1 MKNSLKKAFFGILA
15 LSMVLTMSNGVTT
28 FAETEE
34 PTVAAVPADT
44 DSDSEVTTI
53 TTNPITLKVGVS
65 SRSMT
70 CTYVEELVRAVNKEL
85 AGGYSFGIWD
95 NADGTPR
102 AGSYDPEFFELK
114 EFIGI
119 IDETTG
125 KQFTQGYYTPAEMN
139 TFWKACDL
147 HADAGITFAEEG
159 TGDAFCRLCPK
170 KTGSTVVTT
179 DPYTVNGKEYTVQSP
194 VNIVDSSEDERDK
207 APTWE
212 EACVMKPGKTEDV
225 KKDDTTDAKPKP
237 DEGKKDDT
245 TDSSKPKPIE
255 IYTDPITLKVGV
267 SAEINIE
274 QLVGAKYESL
284 KGGYTEGIREYAGT
298 TYGSYDPDFF
308 VLKGYVIVLDET
320 AGKKLVEAYYSFE
333 EERALEKACAEHAD
347 AGINFAA
354 EGNGDGFSQIIPK
367 KTGSTVL
374 TAAPYTVNGQEYTVK
389 IPVNIVESSEEE
401 REKKA
406 PTWEELYEMKFGKTY
421 GTVVKTGGT
430 DDAAATASTS
440 AAGSSQVSFTDTNK
454 VLPEGAKLTSTKL
467 ESGTAYD
474 AAIAAVKA
482 AKTSSQTAVYAF
494 DLTDASNA
502 AIHELGGMIAV
513 TVPAPFTVEADHELH
528 VYRLN
533 ETDNSLIAC
542 DVTVNAD
549 GTVTFLTNHFSTYIF
564 TSEPKAATAQT
575 PQNVNPTSPGTGDN
589 TNVYVW
595 LYVIASL
602 LFIGLIGVIIKEK
615 RA

>member
-85 AGGYSFGIWD
+85 AGGFSFGIWD

-179 DPYTVNGKEYTVQSP
+179 DPYTVNGKEYTVQIP

-245 TDSSKPKPIE
+245 TDSSKPKPI
-255 IYTDPITLKVGV
+255 
-267 SAEINIE
+267 
-274 QLVGAKYESL
+274 
-284 KGGYTEGIREYAGT
+284 
-298 TYGSYDPDFF
+298 
-308 VLKGYVIVLDET
+308 
-320 AGKKLVEAYYSFE
+320 
-333 EERALEKACAEHAD
+333 
-347 AGINFAA
+347 
-354 EGNGDGFSQIIPK
+354 
-367 KTGSTVL
+367 
-374 TAAPYTVNGQEYTVK
+374 
-389 IPVNIVESSEEE
+389 
-401 REKKA
+401 
-406 PTWEELYEMKFGKTY
+406 
-421 GTVVKTGGT
+421 GT

>member
-15 LSMVLTMSNGVTT
+15 LSMTLTMGNGVTT

-34 PTVAAVPADT
+34 PTVAAAPADT

-65 SRSMT
+65 SEST
-70 CTYVEELVRAVNKEL
+70 SGLIPKLVADKDESL
-85 AGGYSFGIWD
+85 KGGFSSGIKID
-95 NADGTPR
+95 ADGTPVY
-102 AGSYDPEFFELK
+102 GQYDSEFFELK

-125 KQFTQGYYTPAEMN
+125 KQYAQGYYTPAEAN
-139 TFWKACDL
+139 AFINAWRANKDT
-147 HADAGITFAEEG
+147 GVSFAEEG
-159 TGDAFCRLCPK
+159 TGDAYVHLCPK
-170 KTGSTVVTT
+170 KTGSTEIISNYY
-179 DPYTVNGKEYTVQSP
+179 DPNTEKNYTVKVP

-212 EACVMKPGKTEDV
+212 EACAMKPGKTEDV
-225 KKDDTTDAKPKP
+225 KKDDTTDAKP

-575 PQNVNPTSPGTGDN
+575 P
-589 TNVYVW
+589 
-595 LYVIASL
+595 
-602 LFIGLIGVIIKEK
+602 
-615 RA
+615 

>member
-15 LSMVLTMSNGVTT
+15 LSMTLTMGNGVTT

-34 PTVAAVPADT
+34 PTVAAAPADT

-65 SRSMT
+65 SEST
-70 CTYVEELVRAVNKEL
+70 SGLIPKLVADKDESL
-85 AGGYSFGIWD
+85 KGGFSSGIKID
-95 NADGTPR
+95 ADGTPVY
-102 AGSYDPEFFELK
+102 GQYDSEFFELK

-125 KQFTQGYYTPAEMN
+125 KQYAQGYYTPAEAN
-139 TFWKACDL
+139 AFINAWRANKDT
-147 HADAGITFAEEG
+147 GVSFAEEG
-159 TGDAFCRLCPK
+159 TGDAYVHLCPK
-170 KTGSTVVTT
+170 KTGSTEIISNYY
-179 DPYTVNGKEYTVQSP
+179 DPNTEKNYTVKVP

-212 EACVMKPGKTEDV
+212 EACAMKPGKTENV
-225 KKDDTTDAKPKP
+225 KKDDTTDAKP

>member
-65 SRSMT
+65 SEST
-70 CTYVEELVRAVNKEL
+70 SGLIPKLVADKDESL
-85 AGGYSFGIWD
+85 KGGFSSGIKID
-95 NADGTPR
+95 ADGTPVY
-102 AGSYDPEFFELK
+102 GQYDSEFFELK

-125 KQFTQGYYTPAEMN
+125 KQYAQGYYTPAEAN
-139 TFWKACDL
+139 AFINAWRANKDT
-147 HADAGITFAEEG
+147 GVSFAEEG
-159 TGDAFCRLCPK
+159 TGDAYVHLCPK
-170 KTGSTVVTT
+170 KTGSTEIISNYY
-179 DPYTVNGKEYTVQSP
+179 DPNTEKNYTVKVP

-212 EACVMKPGKTEDV
+212 EACAMKPGKTEDV
-225 KKDDTTDAKPKP
+225 KKDDTTDAKP

>member
-15 LSMVLTMSNGVTT
+15 LSMTLTMGNGVTT

-34 PTVAAVPADT
+34 PTVAAAPADT

-65 SRSMT
+65 SEST
-70 CTYVEELVRAVNKEL
+70 SGLIPKLVADKDESL
-85 AGGYSFGIWD
+85 KGGFSSGIKID
-95 NADGTPR
+95 ADGTPVY
-102 AGSYDPEFFELK
+102 GQYDSEFFELK

-125 KQFTQGYYTPAEMN
+125 KQYAQGYYTPAEAN
-139 TFWKACDL
+139 AFINAWRANKDT
-147 HADAGITFAEEG
+147 GVSFAEEG
-159 TGDAFCRLCPK
+159 TGDAYVHLCPK
-170 KTGSTVVTT
+170 KTGSTEIISNYY
-179 DPYTVNGKEYTVQSP
+179 DPNTEKNYTVKVP

-212 EACVMKPGKTEDV
+212 EACAMKPGKTEDV
-225 KKDDTTDAKPKP
+225 KKDDTTDAKP

-274 QLVGAKYESL
+274 QLVGVKYESL

>member
-15 LSMVLTMSNGVTT
+15 LSMTLTMGNGVTT

-34 PTVAAVPADT
+34 PTVAAAPADT

-65 SRSMT
+65 SEST
-70 CTYVEELVRAVNKEL
+70 SGLIPKLVADKDESL
-85 AGGYSFGIWD
+85 KGGFSSGIKID
-95 NADGTPR
+95 ADGTPVY
-102 AGSYDPEFFELK
+102 GQYDSEFFELK

-125 KQFTQGYYTPAEMN
+125 KQYAQGYYTPAEAN
-139 TFWKACDL
+139 EFINAWRANKDT
-147 HADAGITFAEEG
+147 GVSFAEEG
-159 TGDAFCRLCPK
+159 TGDAYVHLCPK
-170 KTGSTVVTT
+170 KTGSTEIISNYY
-179 DPYTVNGKEYTVQSP
+179 DPNTEKNYTVKVP

-212 EACVMKPGKTEDV
+212 EACAMKPGKTEDV
-225 KKDDTTDAKPKP
+225 KKDDTTDAKP

>member
-15 LSMVLTMSNGVTT
+15 LSMTLTMGNGVTT

-34 PTVAAVPADT
+34 PTVAAAPADT

-65 SRSMT
+65 SEST
-70 CTYVEELVRAVNKEL
+70 SGLIPKLVADKDESL
-85 AGGYSFGIWD
+85 KGGFSSGIKID
-95 NADGTPR
+95 ADGTPVY
-102 AGSYDPEFFELK
+102 GQYDSEFFELK

-125 KQFTQGYYTPAEMN
+125 KQYAQGYYTPAEAN
-139 TFWKACDL
+139 AFINAWRANKDT
-147 HADAGITFAEEG
+147 GVSFAEEG
-159 TGDAFCRLCPK
+159 TGDAYVHLCPK
-170 KTGSTVVTT
+170 KTGSTEIISNYY
-179 DPYTVNGKEYTVQSP
+179 DPNTEKNYTVKVP

-212 EACVMKPGKTEDV
+212 EACAMKPGKTEDV
-225 KKDDTTDAKPKP
+225 KKDDTTDAKP

-347 AGINFAA
+347 AGISFAA

-430 DDAAATASTS
+430 DDAAATDSTS

>member
-15 LSMVLTMSNGVTT
+15 LSMTLTMGNGVTT

-34 PTVAAVPADT
+34 PTVAAAPADT

-65 SRSMT
+65 SEST
-70 CTYVEELVRAVNKEL
+70 SGLIPKLVADKDESL
-85 AGGYSFGIWD
+85 KGGFSSGIKID
-95 NADGTPR
+95 ADGTPVY
-102 AGSYDPEFFELK
+102 GQYDSEFFELK

-125 KQFTQGYYTPAEMN
+125 KQYAQGYYTPAEAN
-139 TFWKACDL
+139 AFINAWRANKDT
-147 HADAGITFAEEG
+147 GVSFAEEG
-159 TGDAFCRLCPK
+159 TGDAYVHLCPK
-170 KTGSTVVTT
+170 KTGSTEIISNYY
-179 DPYTVNGKEYTVQSP
+179 DPNTEKNYTVKVP

-212 EACVMKPGKTEDV
+212 EACAMKPGKTEDV
-225 KKDDTTDAKPKP
+225 KKDDTTDAKP

-374 TAAPYTVNGQEYTVK
+374 TATPYTVNGQEYTVK

>member
-15 LSMVLTMSNGVTT
+15 LSMTLTMGNGVTT

-34 PTVAAVPADT
+34 PTVAAAPADT

-65 SRSMT
+65 SEST
-70 CTYVEELVRAVNKEL
+70 SGLIPKLVADKDESL
-85 AGGYSFGIWD
+85 KGGFSSGIKID
-95 NADGTPR
+95 ADGTPVY
-102 AGSYDPEFFELK
+102 GQYDSEFFELK

-125 KQFTQGYYTPAEMN
+125 KQYAQGYYTPAEAN
-139 TFWKACDL
+139 AFINAWRANKDT
-147 HADAGITFAEEG
+147 GVSFAEEG
-159 TGDAFCRLCPK
+159 TGDAYVHLCPK
-170 KTGSTVVTT
+170 KTGSTEIISNYY
-179 DPYTVNGKEYTVQSP
+179 DPNTEKNYTVKVP

-212 EACVMKPGKTEDV
+212 EACAMKPGKTEDV
-225 KKDDTTDAKPKP
+225 KKDDTTDAKP

-274 QLVGAKYESL
+274 QLVGVKYESL

-494 DLTDASNA
+494 DLTDASNV

>member
-15 LSMVLTMSNGVTT
+15 LSMTLTMGNGVTT

-34 PTVAAVPADT
+34 PTVAAAPADT

-65 SRSMT
+65 SEST
-70 CTYVEELVRAVNKEL
+70 SGLIPKLVADKDESL
-85 AGGYSFGIWD
+85 KGGFSSGIKID
-95 NADGTPR
+95 ADGTPVY
-102 AGSYDPEFFELK
+102 GQYDSEFFELK

-125 KQFTQGYYTPAEMN
+125 KQYAQGYYTPAEAN
-139 TFWKACDL
+139 AFINAWRANKDT
-147 HADAGITFAEEG
+147 GVSFAEEG
-159 TGDAFCRLCPK
+159 TGDAYVHLCPK
-170 KTGSTVVTT
+170 KTGSTEIISNYY
-179 DPYTVNGKEYTVQSP
+179 DPNTEKNYTVKVP

-212 EACVMKPGKTEDV
+212 EACAMKPGKTEDV
-225 KKDDTTDAKPKP
+225 KKDDTTDAKP

-575 PQNVNPTSPGTGDN
+575 PQNVNPTSPGTGDK

>member
-15 LSMVLTMSNGVTT
+15 LSMTLTMGNGVTT

-34 PTVAAVPADT
+34 PTVAAAPADT

-65 SRSMT
+65 SEST
-70 CTYVEELVRAVNKEL
+70 SGLIPKLVADKDESL
-85 AGGYSFGIWD
+85 KGGFSSGIKID
-95 NADGTPR
+95 ADGTPVY
-102 AGSYDPEFFELK
+102 GQYDSEFFELK

-125 KQFTQGYYTPAEMN
+125 KQYAQGYYTPAEAN
-139 TFWKACDL
+139 AFINAWRANKDT
-147 HADAGITFAEEG
+147 GVSFAEEG
-159 TGDAFCRLCPK
+159 TGDAYVHLCPK
-170 KTGSTVVTT
+170 KTGSTEIISNYY
-179 DPYTVNGKEYTVQSP
+179 DPNTEKNYTVKVP

-212 EACVMKPGKTEDV
+212 EACAMKPGKTEDV
-225 KKDDTTDAKPKP
+225 KKDDTTDAKP

-430 DDAAATASTS
+430 DDAAATSSTS

>member
-15 LSMVLTMSNGVTT
+15 LSMTLTMGNGVTT

-34 PTVAAVPADT
+34 PTVAAAPADT

-65 SRSMT
+65 SEST
-70 CTYVEELVRAVNKEL
+70 SGLIPKLVADKDESL
-85 AGGYSFGIWD
+85 KGGFSSGIKID
-95 NADGTPR
+95 ADGTPVY
-102 AGSYDPEFFELK
+102 GQYDSEFFELK

-125 KQFTQGYYTPAEMN
+125 KQYAQGYYTPAEAN
-139 TFWKACDL
+139 AFINAWRANKDT
-147 HADAGITFAEEG
+147 GVSFAEEG
-159 TGDAFCRLCPK
+159 TGDAYVHLCPK
-170 KTGSTVVTT
+170 KTGSTEIISNYY
-179 DPYTVNGKEYTVQSP
+179 DPNTEKNYTVKVP

-212 EACVMKPGKTEDV
+212 EACAMKPGKTEDV
-225 KKDDTTDAKPKP
+225 KKDDTTDAKP

>member
-15 LSMVLTMSNGVTT
+15 LSMTLTMGNGVTT

-34 PTVAAVPADT
+34 PTVAAAPADT

-65 SRSMT
+65 SEST
-70 CTYVEELVRAVNKEL
+70 SGLIPKLVADKDESL
-85 AGGYSFGIWD
+85 KGGFSSGIKID
-95 NADGTPR
+95 ADGTPVY
-102 AGSYDPEFFELK
+102 GQYDSEFFELK

-125 KQFTQGYYTPAEMN
+125 KQYAQGYYTPAEAN
-139 TFWKACDL
+139 AFINAWRANKDT
-147 HADAGITFAEEG
+147 GVSFAEEG
-159 TGDAFCRLCPK
+159 TGDAYVHLCPK
-170 KTGSTVVTT
+170 KTGSTEIISNYY
-179 DPYTVNGKEYTVQSP
+179 DPNTEKNYTVKVP

-212 EACVMKPGKTEDV
+212 EACAMKPGKTEDV
-225 KKDDTTDAKPKP
+225 KKDDTTDAKP

-430 DDAAATASTS
+430 DDAAATDSTS

>member
-70 CTYVEELVRAVNKEL
+70 CTYVEELVRAVNEEL
-85 AGGYSFGIWD
+85 KGGYSFGIWD

-125 KQFTQGYYTPAEMN
+125 KQFAQGYYTPAEMN
-139 TFWKACDL
+139 AFI
-147 HADAGITFAEEG
+147 DAWRANKDTGVSFVEEG

-170 KTGSTVVTT
+170 KTGRTVVTT
-179 DPYTVNGKEYTVQSP
+179 DPYTVNGKTYTVQIP
-194 VNIVDSSEDERDK
+194 VNIVDSSDDERDK

-212 EACVMKPGKTEDV
+212 EACAMKPGKTEDV

-267 SAEINIE
+267 SSYPLKSSDIE
-274 QLVGAKYESL
+274 QLVGAKFEAL
-284 KGGYTEGIREYAGT
+284 KGGYTFGGVRES
-298 TYGSYDPDFF
+298 SYDSEFF
-308 VLKGYVIVLDET
+308 DRKGYVIALDET
-320 AGKKLVEAYYSFE
+320 AGKQLAKAYYTEVE
-333 EERALEKACAEHAD
+333 EQILEEDCMAHPD
-347 AGINFAA
+347 AGISFAA
-354 EGNGDGFSQIIPK
+354 EGDGGFSASLICPK
-367 KTGSTVL
+367 KTGTTVWNVDS
-374 TAAPYTVNGQEYTVK
+374 YMVNGQQYAVK
-389 IPVNIVESSEEE
+389 IPVTIVESSEEE
-401 REKKA
+401 RDQKA
-406 PTWEELYEMKFGKTY
+406 PTWAELYKMKFGKDFGY
-421 GTVVKTGGT
+421 PTGGAGT
-430 DDAAATASTS
+430 EEYIASTSTS
-440 AAGSSQVSFTDTNK
+440 AAKSVSFTDTNK

-482 AKTSSQTAVYAF
+482 AKTSSQTAVYEF

-575 PQNVNPTSPGTGDN
+575 PENVNPTSPGTGDN

-595 LYVIASL
+595 LYGIASL